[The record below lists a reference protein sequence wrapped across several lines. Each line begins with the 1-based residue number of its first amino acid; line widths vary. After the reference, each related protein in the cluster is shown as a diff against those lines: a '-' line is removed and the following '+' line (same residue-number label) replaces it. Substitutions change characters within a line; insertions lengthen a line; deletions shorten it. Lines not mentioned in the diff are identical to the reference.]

1 MKTMSQIRG
10 GYLCPQLVHGDCLE
24 VLKTLPDKSIDL
36 ILTDPPYGINADKG
50 SAGFG
55 VAKGR
60 KYKGNWDKKIPPKEI
75 FDEMLRVSKN
85 TIIFGGNYFAH
96 YLPPSKHW
104 IVWDKKGDI
113 AFKNPFA
120 DCELIYTTFNKVVKK
135 IVFKQ
140 QGFISDSKDKRVH
153 PTQKPT
159 ELLQIIL
166 DTYTEPGDVVLDCF
180 MGSGSTGVA
189 AVNTNRKFIGI
200 ELDTKYFEIAKQR
213 INNAVFS
220 LQ

>member
-1 MKTMSQIRG
+1 MSQKKFG
-10 GYLCPQLVHGDCLE
+10 GCLCPQLYHGDCLE
-24 VLKTLPDKSIDL
+24 ILKTIPDKSVDL
-36 ILTDPPYGINADKG
+36 VLTDPPYGIKADKG

-60 KYKGNWDKKIPPKEI
+60 KYQGNWDKKIPPKII
-75 FDEMLRVSKN
+75 FDEMLRVGKN
-85 TIIFGGNYFAH
+85 VIIFGGNYFAH

-120 DCELIYTTFNKVVKK
+120 DCELIYTSFDKVVKK

-140 QGFISDSKDKRVH
+140 QGFITDSKDKRVH

-159 ELLQIIL
+159 ELLQILI
-166 DTYTEPGDVVLDCF
+166 DTYSNPEDIILDCF
-180 MGSGSTGVA
+180 MGSGSTGIA
-189 AVNTNRKFIGI
+189 AVNTNRRFIGI
-200 ELDTKYFEIAKQR
+200 ELDDKYFEIAKQR
-213 INNAVFS
+213 IDNAVFS